1 MEPPIKHSLDAI
13 DQGIITLLNENG
25 RMPSAEIAR
34 RLGDV
39 PTRTVSYRIENLI
52 AAGII
57 AIRAIVNPH
66 RLGYHVLA
74 DVLIEVEPGYLRHV
88 AEGAAAFEE
97 ISYVAY
103 ATGDRDVS
111 VQVLARSNS
120 ELFDFVTDKL
130 GTLPGVRRT
139 QTHLLPLKIKDI
151 DIWLPPASTLEGRG
165 QSGSE
170 PEIE

>member
-1 MEPPIKHSLDAI
+1 MS
-13 DQGIITLLNENG
+13 
-25 RMPSAEIAR
+25 SAEIGR

-52 AAGII
+52 SAGII
-57 AIRAIVNPH
+57 AIRAIVNPE

-74 DVLIEVEPGYLRHV
+74 DVLIEVEPGYLRDV
-88 AEGAAAFEE
+88 AEGAASLEE

-111 VQVLARSNS
+111 VQVLARSND
-120 ELFDFVTDKL
+120 ELFEIVTEKL
-130 GTLPGVRRT
+130 GILPGVRRT

-151 DIWLPPASTLEGRG
+151 DMWLPPSSTQRKK
-165 QSGSE
+165 GSL
-170 PEIE
+170 IADSK